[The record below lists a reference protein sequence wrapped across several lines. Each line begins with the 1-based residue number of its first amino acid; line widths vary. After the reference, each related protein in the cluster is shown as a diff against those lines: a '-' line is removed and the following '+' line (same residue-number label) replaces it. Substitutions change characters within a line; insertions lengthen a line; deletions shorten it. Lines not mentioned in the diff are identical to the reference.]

1 MTGPAEKN
9 SFDKTAKPMKIGNQ
23 MDHRDF
29 GKKVKAKARTVVVK
43 SSGKDGKVYSYR
55 TIMTKESCPL
65 LTSIVEAEKD
75 ITLLPEK
82 VINEIKKLI
91 KKGAV
96 DLEQKWV
103 NALELLHT
111 AYKSAN
117 VKRPTPNEKG
127 AWNQYEDLIAFSV
140 RQLAATR
147 GIDNQW
153 RIAPV
158 VLREASQ
165 PRFIADIPGAQ
176 SVEVEGDSIHQIIDS
191 ITNKLKRQ
199 SVHAKVEKR
208 DQYSATLSVWS
219 NDVKHYEINIRDIS
233 HH

>member
-1 MTGPAEKN
+1 MTGTAEKN

-23 MDHRDF
+23 MDNHDF
-29 GKKVKAKARTVVVK
+29 GKKNKVKPRTVVVK

-75 ITLLPEK
+75 ITMLPEK

-111 AYKSAN
+111 AYKAAN
-117 VKRPTPNEKG
+117 VKRPNPNEKG
-127 AWNQYEDLIAFSV
+127 AWRQYEDLIAFSV

-147 GIDNQW
+147 GLDNQW
-153 RIAPV
+153 RLAPV
-158 VLREASQ
+158 VLKEASTA
-165 PRFIADIPGAQ
+165 RFIADIPGAQ
-176 SVEVEGDSIHQIIDS
+176 SVEVEGDSIHEIIDS
-191 ITNKLKRQ
+191 IVNKLKRQ
-199 SVHAKVEKR
+199 GVHAKIEKR
-208 DQYSATLSVWS
+208 DQYTATLSVWS
-219 NDVKHYEINIRDIS
+219 NKVKHYEINIRDIS